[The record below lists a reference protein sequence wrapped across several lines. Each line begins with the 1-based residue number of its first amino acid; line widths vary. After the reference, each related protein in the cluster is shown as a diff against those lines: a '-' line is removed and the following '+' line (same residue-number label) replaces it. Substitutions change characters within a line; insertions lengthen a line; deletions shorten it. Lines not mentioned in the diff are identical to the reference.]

1 MIGERRKKTDASG
14 WIDLISLS
22 DCLKWKKI
30 PAHVLILEFGFISM
44 RYCLDTVGEF
54 LEQTFQSCLF
64 DGSPE
69 ALLEGKY
76 KHINLGSILDYPKKN
91 LRLVRTISKRF

>member
-1 MIGERRKKTDASG
+1 M
-14 WIDLISLS
+14 
-22 DCLKWKKI
+22 KWKKI

-76 KHINLGSILDYPKKN
+76 KHIKLGSILDYPKKELETSSYN
-91 LRLVRTISKRF
+91 FKTVLDYSLMSYVTHITVGAVNDKE